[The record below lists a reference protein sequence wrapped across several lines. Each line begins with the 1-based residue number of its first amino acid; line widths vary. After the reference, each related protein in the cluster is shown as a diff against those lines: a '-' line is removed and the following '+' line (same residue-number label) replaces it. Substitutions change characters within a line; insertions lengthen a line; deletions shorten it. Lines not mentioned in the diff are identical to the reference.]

1 MWQYNQS
8 SELMHFGV
16 LGMQWG
22 RRKSPAQIQRAATK
36 SSRKSAEKQLNALD
50 IQRAQ
55 LKKGSY
61 EADSQRSDKLMTKYT
76 KAIDRG
82 NEKKMK
88 KIEAKFDKNE
98 AKLAGVRQALAE
110 NKIKTEKLIKDIQK
124 SGMVVNSYDTTR
136 SALTGKQ
143 MFGEIVFSTMLG
155 LPANFQEK
163 RGTEYTVTE
172 QIKR

>member
-1 MWQYNQS
+1 MWHYNQS

-22 RRKSPAQIQRAATK
+22 RRKSPAQIQRAAAK
-36 SSRKSAEKQLNALD
+36 SSRKSAENQLNALD

-55 LKKGSY
+55 LQKGPY
-61 EADSQRSDKLMTKYT
+61 EARSQRSAKLMTKYT

-82 NEKKMK
+82 NEKKIK

-98 AKLAGVRQALAE
+98 AKIAGVRQALAE
-110 NKIKTEKLIKDIQK
+110 NKIKTEKLIKDLQK
-124 SGMVVNSYDTTR
+124 SGLAVNSNDKMR

-143 MFGEIVFSTMLG
+143 MFGEIAFSTLLG
-155 LPANFQEK
+155 MPADFQYK

-172 QIKR
+172 QIRR

>member
-1 MWQYNQS
+1 MWTYNQS

-22 RRKSPAQIQRAATK
+22 RRKSPAQIQRAAAK
-36 SSRKSAEKQLNALD
+36 SSRKSSENQLNALD
-50 IQRAQ
+50 VERARMQ
-55 LKKGSY
+55 KGSY
-61 EADSQRSDKLMTKYT
+61 GARSQRSAKLMTKYT
-76 KAIDRG
+76 KAMDRG
-82 NEKKMK
+82 NEKTMK

-98 AKLAGVRQALAE
+98 AKIAGVRQALAE
-110 NKIKTEKLIKDIQK
+110 NKVKTEKLIKDIQK
-124 SGMVVNSYDTTR
+124 SGLTVNSTDTMR

-155 LPANFQEK
+155 MPANFQEK

-172 QIKR
+172 QIRR